1 MPQDPLV
8 LLVRQVQLVLHQL
21 LQDQQERQAQQELQ
35 DQLVQVDLL
44 VQSVLLD
51 NKDLAVQQV

>member
-1 MPQDPLV
+1 M
-8 LLVRQVQLVLHQL
+8 RQVQQVLHQL
-21 LQDQQERQAQQELQ
+21 LQDQREQQAQQELQ

-51 NKDLAVQQV
+51 NQDLAVQQV